1 MKTLFPAQQKARD
14 FFVSVHLNRG
24 LNTLDTSMVGT
35 GKTVVSASLAIALG
49 FPVAVVCPKSV
60 IVSWKR
66 ELLEHGIEPIFVL
79 NYESLRTGNTVYL
92 KKAGKKIMRWALPPD
107 TLIIF
112 DEVHKCKGA
121 YSQNAQLLISA
132 AQQKYRLHLLSATAC
147 EDPTEMRALGYAIG
161 LHNLNTPQAPL
172 RGWVG
177 WMYSVGCGQDTWGSW
192 YLRDKEKLKDLKEQL
207 YGPNGIAYRL
217 SVKDFPDSFK
227 QNHVHMFP
235 VSCTKDVYSRYKI
248 SEEALTSYIIDST
261 IDEDQE
267 QESEPFIVR
276 LLRARQEAELNKVT
290 NLVQLTQDY
299 VDQNMAVILFVNFR
313 ETAEKLAQELKCNV
327 VQGGQLSTKRQEF
340 IDNFQNDTDQILV
353 INIEAG
359 GTGLSLHD
367 VSGKRQRVSLI
378 SPTFNAKSHL
388 QVLGRT
394 HRNGAKSDSLQLV
407 VVAAGTVEENVV
419 NIINKK
425 CENLQALHGIE
436 YTLLDEGLSLG

>member
-1 MKTLFPAQQKARD
+1 MKTLFPAQQKAKD
-14 FFVSVHLNRG
+14 FFVSTHRSRS

-35 GKTVVSASLAIALG
+35 GKTVVSVSLALELG
-49 FPVAVVCPKSV
+49 VPVAVVCPKSV

-66 ELLEHGIEPIFVL
+66 EFLEHGIEPLFVL
-79 NYESLRTGNTVYL
+79 NYETLRTGNTVHL
-92 KKAGKKIMRWALPPD
+92 KKAGKKIMRWVLPPD

-132 AQQKYRLHLLSATAC
+132 AQQKYKLHLLSATAC
-147 EDPTEMRALGYAIG
+147 EDPTEMRALGFAIG

-172 RGWVG
+172 RSWVG
-177 WMYSVGCGQDTWGSW
+177 WMYSVGCNQDTWGSW
-192 YLRDKEKLKDLKEQL
+192 YLRDKEKLNELNTKL
-207 YGPNGIAYRL
+207 YGANGVAYRL

-227 QNHVHMFP
+227 QNHIHMLP
-235 VSCTKDVYSRYKI
+235 VSCTRDFYSRHKI
-248 SEEALTSYIIDST
+248 SESALENYIMDST
-261 IDEDQE
+261 IDESE
-267 QESEPFIVR
+267 IESEPFIVR

-299 VDQNMAVILFVNFR
+299 VDQNMAVVLFVNFR

-327 VQGGQLSTKRQEF
+327 VQGGQLATKRQEF

-353 INIEAG
+353 VNIEAG

-367 VSGKRQRVSLI
+367 VGGKRQRVSLI

-394 HRNGAKSDSLQLV
+394 YRNGAKSDSLQLI
-407 VVAAGTVEENVV
+407 VVAAGTVEEGVV

-425 CENLQALHGIE
+425 CKNLQTLHGIE
-436 YTLLDEGLSLG
+436 YTLLDEGCSLE